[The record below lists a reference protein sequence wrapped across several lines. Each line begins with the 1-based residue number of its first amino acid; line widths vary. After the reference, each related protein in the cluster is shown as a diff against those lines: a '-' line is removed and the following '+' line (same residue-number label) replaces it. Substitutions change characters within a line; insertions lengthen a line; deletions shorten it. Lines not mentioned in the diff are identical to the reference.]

1 MVWMA
6 KSPITAEARAGL
18 SHSGRS
24 WKRFIWKAAWQA
36 RMGKVK
42 SSTMAKSC
50 LVLAVVP
57 AQCHLKP
64 SHQNVGA
71 ILKPRRVA
79 GVRSLPPLSATN
91 ER

>member
-1 MVWMA
+1 
-6 KSPITAEARAGL
+6 
-18 SHSGRS
+18 
-24 WKRFIWKAAWQA
+24 
-36 RMGKVK
+36 MGKVK